1 MIQTLECSSQ
11 LYVNVKFKTMAK
23 KENKIMEELRRRGTI
38 FEDPAPEVNGLADWL
53 TELFS
58 KKK

>member
-1 MIQTLECSSQ
+1 MKCSSQ

-38 FEDPAPEVNGLADWL
+38 FEDPAPEVNGLAEWL
-53 TELFS
+53 TDLFS